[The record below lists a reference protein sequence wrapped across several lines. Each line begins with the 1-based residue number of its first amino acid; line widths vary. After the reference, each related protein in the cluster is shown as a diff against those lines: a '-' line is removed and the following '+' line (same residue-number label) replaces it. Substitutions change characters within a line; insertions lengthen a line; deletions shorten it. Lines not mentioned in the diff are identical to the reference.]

1 MKIVERLFGA
11 GFRHMNIPVYENALC
26 VRRGDCAAVLGSE
39 KGGGLC
45 LQAPPV
51 WVVEG
56 NLGARIRRGEREVIA
71 LCVWSDLDYAT
82 AARALGVPVGT
93 VRSRLSRA
101 RRKLRRLV
109 PAGREPASGRGQVPG
124 DRENVARPAPAGPA
138 DTGGNR

>member
-1 MKIVERLFGA
+1 MLELSPRQMKIVERLFGA

-56 NLGARIRRGEREVIA
+56 NLGARIRRGEREVF
-71 LCVWSDLDYAT
+71 VWKKMELEATPARNAELQAFERDL
-82 AARALGVPVGT
+82 L
-93 VRSRLSRA
+93 RL
-101 RRKLRRLV
+101 LQ
-109 PAGREPASGRGQVPG
+109 EPSGS
-124 DRENVARPAPAGPA
+124 
-138 DTGGNR
+138 